1 MRLKVETD
9 AVAETQH
16 LEPCAF
22 DKDGVTSFRSLC
34 IQGGDI
40 ITGTRLIIINNL
52 LFD

>member
-22 DKDGVTSFRSLC
+22 DEDGVTLEIKSDKLMC
-34 IQGGDI
+34 K
-40 ITGTRLIIINNL
+40 
-52 LFD
+52 